1 MRIEDMRVTVVG
13 AGVGGC
19 AAALMMARAGA
30 TVTLLERVERA
41 QAVGAGIAIAANGF
55 AVLESLGL
63 GPALTDARPVA
74 EPRIVDGSGRT
85 LLRPPGDAGVRMLRR
100 ATLQRVLLDAVAAEP
115 GIQTCFGAELIQA
128 AADGTAFVAQVDGTE
143 RAITADLLIGADGVH
158 SRLRAGLDVGARL
171 QPDGIAYVRALVPA
185 RALNEEAWCSA
196 GVFGSFDVDNGAYL
210 YASAGTPST
219 AAAVERHDLAA
230 FCSAWSRAYPAAAPL
245 LQQLTSWNE
254 LILNRVTTVH
264 CARWSQDRAVLL
276 GDAAHAMAP
285 NLGQGGNS
293 ALVDAAVLVDELFK
307 SPDLRA
313 GLLSYERRRG
323 PAVAKVAALSARL
336 GALAEE
342 TRSVPR
348 WLRDRVLL
356 PLAGRLGG
364 DPTAQVLQESPET
377 LRAIGR
383 RAAVR
388 RPATLATSDRASL
401 A

>member
-1 MRIEDMRVTVVG
+1 M
-13 AGVGGC
+13 
-19 AAALMMARAGA
+19 
-30 TVTLLERVERA
+30 
-41 QAVGAGIAIAANGF
+41 
-55 AVLESLGL
+55 
-63 GPALTDARPVA
+63 
-74 EPRIVDGSGRT
+74 
-85 LLRPPGDAGVRMLRR
+85 
-100 ATLQRVLLDAVAAEP
+100 
-115 GIQTCFGAELIQA
+115 
-128 AADGTAFVAQVDGTE
+128 
-143 RAITADLLIGADGVH
+143 
-158 SRLRAGLDVGARL
+158 
-171 QPDGIAYVRALVPA
+171 
-185 RALNEEAWCSA
+185 
-196 GVFGSFDVDNGAYL
+196 
-210 YASAGTPST
+210 
-219 AAAVERHDLAA
+219 
-230 FCSAWSRAYPAAAPL
+230 
-245 LQQLTSWNE
+245 
-254 LILNRVTTVH
+254 
-264 CARWSQDRAVLL
+264 LL

-342 TRSVPR
+342 TRTVPR